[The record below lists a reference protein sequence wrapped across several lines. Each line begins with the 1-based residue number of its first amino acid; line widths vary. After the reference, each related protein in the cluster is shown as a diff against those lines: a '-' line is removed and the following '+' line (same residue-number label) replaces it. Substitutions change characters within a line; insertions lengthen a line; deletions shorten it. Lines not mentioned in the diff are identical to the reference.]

1 MAEEMSGPGRD
12 WEKEPSG
19 EADRDEEECRDGE
32 RGRQPGMA
40 TGAEP
45 PRQPQTKP
53 PPGGM
58 CNPKQKGFRLML
70 HRSERR

>member
-19 EADRDEEECRDGE
+19 EADRDEEECSDGE

-45 PRQPQTKP
+45 PSDLWPAQSR
-53 PPGGM
+53 G
-58 CNPKQKGFRLML
+58 
-70 HRSERR
+70 

>member
-1 MAEEMSGPGRD
+1 MRGGGGGCWGGVMAEEMSGPGRD

-19 EADRDEEECRDGE
+19 EADRDEEECSDGE

-45 PRQPQTKP
+45 PSD
-53 PPGGM
+53 
-58 CNPKQKGFRLML
+58 L
-70 HRSERR
+70 